1 MKNPHME
8 YYKFVY
14 RKSNIWDGKS
24 PLSGKIVIV
33 YCEQGYGDIIQF
45 LRFIPVLAKEKCHII
60 LHCPK
65 SLQTLIE
72 EQNWGIELFDKHNP
86 DIPKHDFHILSMDLP
101 LFFETS
107 NNPYLKINSNT
118 PIDNSIGVCWESGFS
133 KEGRDFNLKEFKGFD
148 QKLFMLFPEIK
159 KQEFFDD
166 SIVIYQTEM
175 KDFLDTAKLI
185 NSVDAVIS
193 VDTAVLHL
201 AGAMGKNTYAI
212 LQKEPDERWV
222 GGSKSIWYPSIR
234 MFKGKIKDSLKS
246 IKILLDVKKQLN

>member
-1 MKNPHME
+1 ME

-14 RKSNIWDGKS
+14 GKSNIWDGKS
-24 PLSGKIVIV
+24 SLSGKTVIV

-45 LRFIPVLAKEKCHII
+45 LRFIPLLAKEKCHII

-65 SLQTLIE
+65 SLQRLIK
-72 EQNWGIELFDKHNP
+72 EQNWGVELFDKYNP
-86 DIPKHDFHILSMDLP
+86 DIPKHDFHVLSMDLP
-101 LFFETS
+101 MFFEIP
-107 NNPYLKINSNT
+107 NNPYLKVSSM
-118 PIDNSIGVCWESGFS
+118 PISNSIGICWESSWFS
-133 KEGRDFNLKEFKGFD
+133 EKGRDFNLKEFKNFD
-148 QKLFMLFPEIK
+148 QKLFMLLPEIK

-166 SIVIYQTEM
+166 SIMVYQTKI

-185 NSVDAVIS
+185 NSVDLVIS

-212 LQKEPDERWV
+212 LQKEPDKRWE

-234 MFKGKIKDSLKS
+234 MFKGKIKESLKS
-246 IKILLDVKKQLN
+246 IKILLDIKKQLN

>member
-1 MKNPHME
+1 MDRKKNPHME

-14 RKSNIWDGKS
+14 KKSNTWDGKS
-24 PLSGKIVIV
+24 SLSGKTVIV

-45 LRFIPVLAKEKCHII
+45 LRFIPLLAKEKCHII

-65 SLQTLIE
+65 SLQRLVK
-72 EQNWGIELFDKHNP
+72 EQNWGVELFDKHNP
-86 DIPKHDFHILSMDLP
+86 DIPKHDFHVLSMDLP
-101 LFFETS
+101 LFFEIPYNS
-107 NNPYLKINSNT
+107 YLKVKSNT
-118 PIDNSIGVCWESGFS
+118 PINNSIGVCWESGFS
-133 KEGRDFNLKEFKGFD
+133 KEGRDFNLKEFKDFD
-148 QKLFMLFPEIK
+148 QKLFMIFPEIK

-166 SIVIYQTEM
+166 SITVFDAEI

-185 NSVDAVIS
+185 NSVDVVIS

-212 LQKEPDERWV
+212 LPEDTDERWA

-234 MFKGKIKDSLKS
+234 MFKGKTK
-246 IKILLDVKKQLN
+246 N